1 MKKEFTSIKGDY
13 KRVAE
18 KYGFDFE
25 NMTKEDIDYKVFD
38 NASDYCLAA
47 RAVGSGIPGQ
57 MVQGINQLQKK
68 ENLSF
73 PEAYERLLK
82 AGAII
87 RI

>member
-1 MKKEFTSIKGDY
+1 MTTKEVDIKEEY

-38 NASDYCLAA
+38 NASDCCLAA

-57 MVQGINQLQKK
+57 MVQEPTSKEKK
-68 ENLSF
+68 SILS
-73 PEAYERLLK
+73 
-82 AGAII
+82 
-87 RI
+87 